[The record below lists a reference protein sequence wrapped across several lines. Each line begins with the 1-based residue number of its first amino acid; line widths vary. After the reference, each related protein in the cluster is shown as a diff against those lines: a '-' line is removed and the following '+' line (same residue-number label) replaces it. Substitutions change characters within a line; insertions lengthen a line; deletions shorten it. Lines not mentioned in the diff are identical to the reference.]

1 MNEIIGKFLTVIFIV
16 VISGLIGAAIA
27 AWLWGLIVV
36 PVFGAPVLG
45 YWQMYGIIILI
56 KLLFPMNISSSN

>member
-1 MNEIIGKFLTVIFIV
+1 MNEIIGRFLAVIFVV

-27 AWLWGLIVV
+27 TWLWGLIIV

-45 YWQMYGIIILI
+45 YWQIYGIIILI

>member
-1 MNEIIGKFLTVIFIV
+1 MNEIIGRFLIV
-16 VISGLIGAAIA
+16 VFVVVIGGLIGAAIA
-27 AWLWGLIVV
+27 AWLWGLIIV

-45 YWQMYGIIILI
+45 YWQMYGIIIFI

>member
-1 MNEIIGKFLTVIFIV
+1 MKEFFIKFSLTIFAVIVCGF
-16 VISGLIGAAIA
+16 IGAAIA
-27 AWLWGLIVV
+27 TWLWGLIIV

-56 KLLFPMNISSSN
+56 KLLLPMNISSSN

>member
-1 MNEIIGKFLTVIFIV
+1 MKKIFAEFLITIFTIIVCGF
-16 VISGLIGAAIA
+16 IGAAIA
-27 AWLWGLIVV
+27 TWLWGLIIV

-56 KLLFPMNISSSN
+56 KLLFPISVSSSK